1 MKALS
6 RRVGLGIAARGDVE
20 DAIDYA
26 RRARDAGLEAIW
38 IHDSYFERDAV
49 TYGTAIVGALA
60 TDSGDFSDSFRVA
73 LGSVNPFTRHPVLL
87 AMTGSALDDLL
98 PERIVMAIGSGQ
110 PVRLRQMGIPY
121 EIDDAVSR
129 ISNTIDELRLLWAG
143 ERLPSKTV
151 GLPPIQP
158 MFPPVHRI
166 PLYVAANRHEYLEL
180 AGRKADGY
188 LAKPCES
195 IPSLQVIHG
204 RIRAAAVAAGR
215 DPAEV
220 DTAAYLLSLVDKTRR
235 EALNRAKREP
245 FVIYMMSIL
254 TDVSMH
260 RAGFDV
266 ELRERI
272 LEAWKAED
280 YHGAGKLIPDDLLDA
295 FMLCGT
301 RDDVAAQAMAFH
313 SRTGLD
319 LPLLQPV
326 VQEEKQVH
334 ELIEVA
340 KLYAALPER
349 AAKPASVPSTV
360 AISTAVVV
368 SAVRPNASPTAASSV
383 ASSNS
388 AEGSPAPTASALDL
402 HGGHGLEEDRRLN
415 VFQKAWRRLAAAY
428 EIVRPFAYTVT
439 VIPTLSGGALAAVD
453 GRFSWAPFI
462 AAVAAAM
469 LVQSG
474 TNVVNEVFD
483 VRKGIDTITSPRASH
498 AVLKGRFT
506 EAGAYRFALLLFA
519 TGIALGLYLV
529 YLRGPLLLGLGVIGV
544 LGGYGYTAPPFEY
557 KYKAL
562 GVPIIFTMM
571 GPLTVI
577 GSYVAVSGAWNP
589 NALVL
594 SLPIGFLVAAIVH
607 GNDWRDISD
616 DTRAGIQT
624 ISSLMGRYW
633 ARYAY
638 LGLLL
643 CAYASL
649 GVAIAVRA
657 LPATTVL
664 ALFSLPFLAQVIGS
678 AELGAQGQAR
688 AIAKIDLETAHLH
701 LAFGSLLVAGLLLSM
716 SIR

>member
-6 RRVGLGIAARGDVE
+6 RRVGLGIAARGDLE
-20 DAIDYA
+20 DAIEYA
-26 RRARDAGLEAIW
+26 RLARDAGLEAIW

-49 TYGTAIVGALA
+49 TFGTAIATALSM
-60 TDSGDFSDSFRVA
+60 DPSDSFRVA
-73 LGSVNPFTRHPVLL
+73 LGSINPFTRHPVLL

-121 EIDDAVSR
+121 EIGDAVDR
-129 ISNTIDELRLLWAG
+129 ISSTMDELRLLWAG
-143 ERLPSKTV
+143 ERLPSRTP

-166 PLYVAANRHEYLEL
+166 PLYVAANKHEYLEL

-195 IPSLQVIHG
+195 IPSLQIIHG
-204 RIRAAAVAAGR
+204 RVRAAAVTAGR

-245 FVIYMMSIL
+245 FVIYMMAIL
-254 TDVSMH
+254 TDVSLN
-260 RAGFDV
+260 RAGFDAG
-266 ELRERI
+266 LRDRI
-272 LEAWKAED
+272 MAAWKAED
-280 YHGAGKLIPDDLLDA
+280 YHEAGKLIPDELLDA
-295 FMLCGT
+295 YMLCGT
-301 RDDVAAQAMAFH
+301 REDVAAQAMAFH
-313 SRTGLD
+313 SQTGLD
-319 LPLLQPV
+319 LPLIQPV
-326 VQEEKQVH
+326 VQEDKQVR
-334 ELIEVA
+334 ELIQVA
-340 KLYAALPER
+340 KLYAALPEPSAR
-349 AAKPASVPSTV
+349 PATAATPPMVSAGAPAS
-360 AISTAVVV
+360 AA
-368 SAVRPNASPTAASSV
+368 AGLAAASV
-383 ASSNS
+383 A
-388 AEGSPAPTASALDL
+388 APIDTTASATDL
-402 HGGHGLEEDRRLN
+402 HGGHGLDADRHLN

-439 VIPTLSGGALAAVD
+439 VVPTLAGGALAAVD
-453 GRFSWAPFI
+453 GRFSWLPF
-462 AAVAAAM
+462 AATVAAAM

-519 TGIALGLYLV
+519 AGIALGLYLV
-529 YLRGPLLLGLGVIGV
+529 YLRGPILLLLGAVGV

-557 KYKAL
+557 KYRSL
-562 GVPIIFTMM
+562 GVPMIFMLM
-571 GPLTVI
+571 GPLTVV
-577 GSYVAVSGAWNP
+577 GSYIAVSGDWNP
-589 NALVL
+589 NAVVL

-616 DTRAGIQT
+616 DTRAGIST
-624 ISSLMGRYW
+624 LSSRVGRYW

-638 LGLLL
+638 LGLVL

-649 GVAIAVRA
+649 SLSIALRA

-664 ALFSLPFLAQVIGS
+664 ALLSLPFLAQVIGS

-701 LAFGSLLVAGLLLSM
+701 LAFGSLLVAGLLLSI
-716 SIR
+716 SIH

>member
-6 RRVGLGIAARGDVE
+6 RRVGLGIAARGDLE
-20 DAIDYA
+20 DAIEYA
-26 RRARDAGLEAIW
+26 RLARDAGLEAIW

-49 TYGTAIVGALA
+49 TFGTAIAGALS
-60 TDSGDFSDSFRVA
+60 TDPSDSFRVA

-98 PERIVMAIGSGQ
+98 PERIVMALGSGQ

-121 EIDDAVSR
+121 EIRDAVER
-129 ISNTIDELRLLWAG
+129 IGSTIDELRLLWAG
-143 ERLPSKTV
+143 ERLPSRTP

-166 PLYVAANRHEYLEL
+166 PLYVAANKHEYLEL

-195 IPSLQVIHG
+195 IPSLQIIHG
-204 RIRAAAVAAGR
+204 RVRAAAVAAGR

-245 FVIYMMSIL
+245 FVIYMMAIL
-254 TDVSMH
+254 TDVSLN
-260 RAGFDV
+260 RAGF
-266 ELRERI
+266 EAGLRDRI
-272 LEAWKAED
+272 MAAWKAED
-280 YHGAGKLIPDDLLDA
+280 YHEAGKLIPDELLDA
-295 FMLCGT
+295 YMLCGT
-301 RDDVAAQAMAFH
+301 REDVAAQAMAFH
-313 SRTGLD
+313 SQTDLD

-326 VQEEKQVH
+326 VQEDKQVH
-334 ELIEVA
+334 ELIQVA
-340 KLYAALPER
+340 KLYAALPEPSAR
-349 AAKPASVPSTV
+349 PATAAKPAT
-360 AISTAVVV
+360 V
-368 SAVRPNASPTAASSV
+368 SAGAATAAAGLAAASV
-383 ASSNS
+383 A
-388 AEGSPAPTASALDL
+388 APIDATASAADL
-402 HGGHGLEEDRRLN
+402 HGGHGLDEDRRLN

-439 VIPTLSGGALAAVD
+439 IVPTLAGGALAAVD
-453 GRFSWAPFI
+453 GRLSWLPFI
-462 AAVAAAM
+462 ATVAAAM

-519 TGIALGLYLV
+519 AGIALGLYLV
-529 YLRGPLLLGLGVIGV
+529 YLRGPILLLLGVVGV

-557 KYKAL
+557 KFRAL
-562 GVPIIFTMM
+562 GVPMIFLLM
-571 GPLTVI
+571 GPLTVV
-577 GSYVAVSGAWNP
+577 GSYIAVSGAWNP

-616 DTRAGIQT
+616 DTRAGIST
-624 ISSLMGRYW
+624 LSSRVGRYW

-638 LGLLL
+638 LGLVI

-649 GVAIAVRA
+649 SLAIALRA

-664 ALFSLPFLAQVIGS
+664 ALLSLPFLAQVIGS

-701 LAFGSLLVAGLLLSM
+701 LAFGSLLVVGLLLSM